1 MDWNEWDAR
10 NKEDS
15 RYAALIR
22 RQRAAS
28 KQARESKVLTATH
41 QSSGAHAQDYR
52 MHMLLSAL
60 MLIAALVI
68 ANLR

>member
-1 MDWNEWDAR
+1 MNWNEWDAR
-10 NKEDS
+10 SKEDS

-22 RQRAAS
+22 RQRAANE
-28 KQARESKVLTATH
+28 QASAPGVLTATH
-41 QSSGAHAQDYR
+41 QSSGADAQTYR